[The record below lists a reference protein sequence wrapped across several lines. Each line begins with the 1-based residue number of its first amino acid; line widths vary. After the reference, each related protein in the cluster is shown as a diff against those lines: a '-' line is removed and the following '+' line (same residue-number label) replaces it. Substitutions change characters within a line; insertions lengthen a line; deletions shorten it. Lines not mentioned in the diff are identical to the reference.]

1 MDTSTQLRSHLAS
14 LNRKSYPAYKSLRG
28 SYDFQQYILHIEH
41 VQGDPFASPSNV
53 RVFVSHDKAGFPAE
67 YFQTAHT
74 RIALQD
80 YLIRRM
86 EQELTPHSFQAKG
99 SGKSGILRITH
110 CGQEILERTAC
121 KIDAQG
127 IHVRFEIGFPANG
140 RTINAPELDKILFQI
155 LPGCVAR
162 ALYYRNQNPDK
173 VRQAFELAE
182 DQQYIRQELSR
193 LHLSAFIADHSILPR
208 KSGVSDLPMKD
219 SIPFSSPDSLRIT
232 LTLPHRGSLSGMGI
246 PQGVTLIV
254 GGGYHGKSTLLQ
266 ALEMGVYNHIA
277 GDGREYVITDASAL
291 KIRAEDGRHVQEID
305 ISLFINDLPNGRDT
319 RCFTTLDASGS
330 ISQAAN
336 IVEGLYGQSRLFLI
350 DEDTSAT
357 NFMVRDEMMQ
367 TLISRKKEPIT
378 PFLERIREI
387 YEHAGCSTILVAG
400 SSGAFFHKADTII
413 QMDSYRPYDITQK
426 AKQLCEKYPLPQ
438 TEKNPYR
445 QPQDRRCLAV
455 ASLGRSGRR
464 GAGGDRM
471 KLKVLSKDA
480 FSLNRET
487 VDLRYVEQLA
497 DSEQTAALGQILRY
511 TLEQLADGRRT
522 FPAII
527 QTLEEL
533 LAQKGLEGL
542 FGNSSTIPGNLA
554 MPRAEEIRCC
564 LNRYRG
570 WKLPR

>member
-1 MDTSTQLRSHLAS
+1 MNTSIQLRSHLAS

-53 RVFVSHDKAGFPAE
+53 RIFVSHKKAGFPQE
-67 YFQTAHT
+67 YYQENHT
-74 RIALQD
+74 RIALED
-80 YLIRRM
+80 YLTRRM

-121 KIDAQG
+121 SIDADG

-155 LPGCVAR
+155 LPGCVTR
-162 ALYYRNQNPDK
+162 ALYYKNQNPDK
-173 VRQAFELAE
+173 VRQVFELAE
-182 DQQYIRQELSR
+182 DQHFIRLELSR
-193 LHLSAFIADHSILPR
+193 LHLSAFIADGSILPR
-208 KSGVSDLPMKD
+208 QSGVSDFPMKNGI
-219 SIPFSSPDSLRIT
+219 SFSSPDSLRVS
-232 LTLPHRGSLSGMGI
+232 LNLPHKGTLFGMGI

-277 GDGREYVITDASAL
+277 GDGREYVITDSSAL
-291 KIRAEDGRHVQEID
+291 KIRAEDGRHIQEID
-305 ISLFINDLPNGRDT
+305 ISLFINDLPNKKDT
-319 RCFTTLDASGS
+319 HCFTSLDASGS
-330 ISQAAN
+330 TSQAAN
-336 IVEGLYGQSRLFLI
+336 IVEGLYGASRLFLI

-387 YEHAGCSTILVAG
+387 YEQAGCSTILVAG

-413 QMDSYRPYDITQK
+413 QMDSYRPYDITEK
-426 AKQLCEKYPLPQ
+426 AKQLCAKYPLPK
-438 TEKNPYR
+438 TEKNPYV
-445 QPQDRRCLAV
+445 QPKDLRTPVLAPS
-455 ASLGRSGRR
+455 ARSGQR
-464 GAGGDRM
+464 GRNQDRM
-471 KLKVLSKDA
+471 KLKVLSRDS

-497 DSEQTAALGQILRY
+497 DMEQTNALGHILRY
-511 TLEQLADGRRT
+511 TLENLADGKRS
-522 FPAII
+522 FPSII
-527 QTLEEL
+527 QALENL
-533 LAQKGLEGL
+533 LGKKGLEGL
-542 FGNSSTIPGNLA
+542 FDTSVVPGNLA
-554 MPRAEEIRCC
+554 MPRVEEIRCC

-570 WKLPR
+570 WKLPH